1 MAKESWINSC
11 SNLSWTMDS
20 INPKTRR
27 SYKIWYRQTSSRFL
41 ASNNSR
47 VSKSKIRLKSKF
59 SLRLK
64 IVEFKWSFKVEAVV
78 FHFKW
83 VSLSRTSPML
93 NILILFLDKARSKLP
108 ILQLGEMSPKEI
120 LEATMVAWWM
130 AVWVKTTDLDRELQM
145 KITIM
150 DSNHQIISHSRPIK
164 VFNSK

>member
-1 MAKESWINSC
+1 MAKECWINSC

-20 INPKTRR
+20 SNPKTRR
-27 SYKIWYRQTSSRFL
+27 SYKVWFRQTSNRFL
-41 ASNNSR
+41 GNNNSR

-78 FHFKW
+78 FHFKSM
-83 VSLSRTSPML
+83 SLSRTSRML
-93 NILILFLDKARSKLP
+93 NILLLSLDKACSKLP

-120 LEATMVAWWM
+120 LEAIMVAWWM
-130 AVWVKTTDLDRELQM
+130 VVWVKTTDSDRELQM

-164 VFNSK
+164 ESNSK